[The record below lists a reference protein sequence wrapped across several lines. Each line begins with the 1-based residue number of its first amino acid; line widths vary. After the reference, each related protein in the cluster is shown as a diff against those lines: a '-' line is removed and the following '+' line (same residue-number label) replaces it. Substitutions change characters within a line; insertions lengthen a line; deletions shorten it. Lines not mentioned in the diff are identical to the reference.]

1 MKLTETT
8 ISKAKTLTIFWSR
21 LAGYLAFSTIIPIAT
36 FAVKFGL
43 FKEDATRVDELGNV
57 IDAASISLNGWGII
71 SCIIVAITASGI
83 IKEII
88 AAYPTYSLTKQC
100 FTGILKNIIPLITA
114 YLICYFLNG
123 VIGHIMYCL
132 SIIIICQSIAI
143 PLNPLP
149 KWRYEKAGV
158 EDYNTLISSLT
169 KLVKK
174 EFGRKE

>member
-1 MKLTETT
+1 MKSL
-8 ISKAKTLTIFWSR
+8 SIFWSR
-21 LAGYLAFSTIIPIAT
+21 FVGYLAFSTIIPVST

-57 IDAASISLNGWGII
+57 IDASSISLNGWGII
-71 SCIIVAITASGI
+71 SCIIVALTASGI
-83 IKEII
+83 IKEVI

-132 SIIIICQSIAI
+132 GVIIMCQVAAI

-149 KWRYEKAGV
+149 KWRYERSGV
-158 EDYNTLISSLT
+158 EDYSFLVNSLT
-169 KLVKK
+169 KIVKK
-174 EFGRKE
+174 ELRKE

>member
-1 MKLTETT
+1 MKLTDKT
-8 ISKAKTLTIFWSR
+8 ITKAKTLTIFWSR
-21 LAGYLAFSTIIPIAT
+21 LAGYLAFSTIIPVAT

-83 IKEII
+83 VKEII
-88 AAYPTYSLTKQC
+88 AAYPTYSLAKQC
-100 FTGILKNIIPLITA
+100 FTGVLKNIIPLITA

-132 SIIIICQSIAI
+132 SIMIICQSVAI

-149 KWRYEKAGV
+149 KWRYEKAGI
-158 EDYNTLISSLT
+158 EDYNTLVSSLT

-174 EFGRKE
+174 DFGRKE